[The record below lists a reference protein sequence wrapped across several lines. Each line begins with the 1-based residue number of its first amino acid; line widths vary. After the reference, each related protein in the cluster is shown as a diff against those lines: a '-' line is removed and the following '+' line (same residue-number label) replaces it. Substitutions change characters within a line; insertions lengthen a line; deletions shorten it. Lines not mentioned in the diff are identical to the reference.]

1 MKGNSIVMIRW
12 IKESGGFLFF
22 LGWVASFYF
31 GYGFSFEQRLFYEHG
46 FSLGRQLL
54 IPFLSF
60 LFSKLITT
68 KKRWKMTI
76 DEKKCGWNFCSY
88 I

>member
-22 LGWVASFYF
+22 LLGWVASFYF

-46 FSLGRQLL
+46 FSFWATA
-54 IPFLSF
+54 FL
-60 LFSKLITT
+60 
-68 KKRWKMTI
+68 W
-76 DEKKCGWNFCSY
+76 DDNF
-88 I
+88 